1 MADSLTITRV
11 WQDSCIYEVEIKCET
26 EHITARGK
34 VYTDDVLID
43 DLHNIIESFLE
54 GKADIIS
61 WQNSTRGDMSTPCVS
76 FKFSHKDKL
85 GHVQIEVFMEID
97 DGGTLDKH
105 NCCFYV
111 NTEIGLLY
119 QFKEKLLKL
128 KQPQIGIQVFL

>member
-11 WQDSCIYEVEIKCET
+11 WQDAYICEVEIKCET
-26 EHITARGK
+26 EHITVRGK

-43 DLHNIIESFLE
+43 DLRNKIESFLE
-54 GKADIIS
+54 GKVDTTS
-61 WQNSTRGDMSTPCVS
+61 WQNGTRGDMSTPCVS
-76 FKFSHKDKL
+76 FQFSHKDKL